1 MYNEITQWLKV
12 FDTKPEDRAE
22 LDAEDLHGRVRE
34 LTPISCGLSSTYVIV
49 CATCPKTHQY
59 KKNLRVHFRKNNWRQ
74 EK

>member
-49 CATCPKTHQY
+49 YVNT
-59 KKNLRVHFRKNNWRQ
+59 RKI
-74 EK
+74 